1 VYISRALALMSL
13 ALALVIIV
21 TMILSFNEREFEFMA
36 LLFETVSA
44 FGTVGLSTG
53 ITPLLND
60 GSKLVLAVTYVLW
73 STGSYRHVVMALAR
87 RQSMNRALVR
97 YPESKVNVG

>member
-1 VYISRALALMSL
+1 MSL
-13 ALALVIIV
+13 ALALVMIV
-21 TMILSFNEREFEFMA
+21 TMLLSFFESEFEFMA

-53 ITPLLND
+53 ITPMLGD
-60 GSKLVLAVTYVLW
+60 GSKLVLALTMFFGRLGPM
-73 STGSYRHVVMALAR
+73 TLVMALAR